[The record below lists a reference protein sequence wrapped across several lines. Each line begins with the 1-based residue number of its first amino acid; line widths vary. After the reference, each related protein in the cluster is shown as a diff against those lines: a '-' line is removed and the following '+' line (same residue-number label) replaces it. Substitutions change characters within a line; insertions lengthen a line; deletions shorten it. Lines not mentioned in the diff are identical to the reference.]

1 MYVEELQ
8 FVLCMA
14 NLTKKRYDLYEQV
27 VFVVRSRSNM
37 LSMAYEQIPQSK
49 EGKVHGKRN
58 TELLQS
64 PE

>member
-49 EGKVHGKRN
+49 EGKVYGKRS